1 MRLRRRPAARRVS
14 RQVVS
19 NADVQSLPVQPG
31 PPLTIEQS
39 QRYSRHL
46 LLDEVG
52 ELGQRRLLAAKVL
65 VVGAGG
71 LGSPVLSYLAA
82 AGVGRLTVVDDDLV
96 ESSNLQRQILHG
108 MDDLGRAKVD
118 SAAAAITRLNPDV
131 QVNRVRTRLVADNA
145 VELIVGHHLV
155 VDGADNFATR
165 YAVADA
171 CEVTG
176 VPEVFGSVLRFDG
189 QVSVFWPGRG
199 PTYRDV
205 FPDPPDPALV
215 PSCAEAGVLGAV
227 PAMVGSAMALE
238 AIKVI
243 TGVGRPLIGR
253 LLVLDALAGSWR
265 SLAIRPGGRA
275 QARRRAVREVP
286 ATAVAALVAAG
297 TRLVDVRGPDE
308 VAIVSIPGAE
318 SLPLAQILNGEG
330 TREWDRDQPLLL
342 FCKSGARSARAAV
355 AMAEQGFTDIAQIS
369 GGILGWIAAVSPS
382 SPRY

>member
-1 MRLRRRPAARRVS
+1 VS
-14 RQVVS
+14 
-19 NADVQSLPVQPG
+19 SLPVEPG
-31 PPLTIEQS
+31 PPLTAEQS

-46 LLDEVG
+46 RLDEVG
-52 ELGQRRLLAAKVL
+52 ELGQRRLLAATVL

-82 AGVGRLTVVDDDLV
+82 AGVGRLTIVDDDVV

-108 MDDLGRAKVD
+108 VDDLGRAKVD
-118 SAAAAITRLNPDV
+118 SAAEAIGRLNPDV
-131 QVNRVRTRLVADNA
+131 QVRPVRRRLVADNA
-145 VELIVGHHLV
+145 ADLIAGHHLV

-238 AIKVI
+238 AIKVL
-243 TGVGRPLIGR
+243 TGIGRPLIGR

-265 SLAIRPGGRA
+265 SLAISPGGRA
-275 QARRRAVREVP
+275 RASRRAVREVP
-286 ATAVAALVAAG
+286 ATAVGAQVGAG
-297 TRLVDVRGPDE
+297 ARLVDVRGAE
-308 VAIVSIPGAE
+308 EAAIVSIPGAE
-318 SLPLAQILNGEG
+318 LVPLAEVLSGEG
-330 TREWDRDQPLLL
+330 TRGWDRDRPLLL

-369 GGILGWIAAVSPS
+369 GGIMGWISAVSPS